1 MPDRILV
8 VDDNP
13 EILDLLSI
21 LLKGEGYIV
30 NSSLTAEKAEQ
41 LARSL
46 PPDLAI
52 LDVVLPG
59 MRGPELARRLRRFS
73 DLPIIFL
80 TAAASEA
87 EQLEG
92 FASGASDYV

>member
-30 NSSLTAEKAEQ
+30 NSSPQ
-41 LARSL
+41 L
-46 PPDLAI
+46 
-52 LDVVLPG
+52 
-59 MRGPELARRLRRFS
+59 
-73 DLPIIFL
+73 
-80 TAAASEA
+80 
-87 EQLEG
+87 
-92 FASGASDYV
+92 GAT